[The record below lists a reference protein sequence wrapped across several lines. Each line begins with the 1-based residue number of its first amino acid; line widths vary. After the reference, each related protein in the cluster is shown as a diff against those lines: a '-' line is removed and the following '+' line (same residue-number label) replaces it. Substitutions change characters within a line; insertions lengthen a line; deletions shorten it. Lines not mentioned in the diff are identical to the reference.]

1 MAFWPRWMLACEDWT
16 LTQSSGWSA
25 VDAGLAL
32 ALALGVELA
41 PGLAA
46 MRASREAVS
55 EVDGDAEL
63 DWVAELD

>member
-1 MAFWPRWMLACEDWT
+1 MLACEDWT

-25 VDAGLAL
+25 VDAGLALAL